1 MRRTALTPV
10 VLLVALLAACS
21 SRQGVPEDEIREWLE
36 RGERL
41 AGEEDRRGLIDMI
54 SPAYADARGNGRD
67 DLDDRFR
74 LLFLRTEPMTLLTRV
89 EEITVID
96 GSAAE
101 VKLDVGMAGRDDLS
115 ALGYNAS
122 AYRFELE
129 LMHDG
134 DAWQLI
140 SARWG
145 EVGGQLR

>member
-1 MRRTALTPV
+1 MRRLALTSI
-10 VLLVALLAACS
+10 VLLAVSLAACS
-21 SRQGVPEDEIREWLE
+21 SRQGTPEDEIREWLA

-41 AGEEDRRGLIDMI
+41 AKAEDRRGLVDMI

-67 DLDDRFR
+67 DVDNRFR
-74 LLFLRTEPMTLLTRV
+74 LLFLRADLMTMVVRV
-89 EEITVID
+89 EEIAVID

-115 ALGYNAS
+115 ALGYSAS

-129 LMHDG
+129 LAHDDG
-134 DAWQLI
+134 EWQLI

>member
-1 MRRTALTPV
+1 MRRTALTPL
-10 VLLVALLAACS
+10 VLLVVLLAACS

>member
-1 MRRTALTPV
+1 MRRTALTPL
-10 VLLVALLAACS
+10 VLLVVLLAACS

-41 AGEEDRRGLIDMI
+41 AGEEDRRGLVDMI
-54 SPAYADARGNGRD
+54 SPAYADARGNDRN

-145 EVGGQLR
+145 AVGGELR

>member
-10 VLLVALLAACS
+10 VLLVVLLAACS

-74 LLFLRTEPMTLLTRV
+74 LLFLRTEPMTLLTRI

>member
-10 VLLVALLAACS
+10 VLLVILLAACS
-21 SRQGVPEDEIREWLE
+21 SRQGAPEDEIREWLE

-145 EVGGQLR
+145 AVGGQLR

>member
-10 VLLVALLAACS
+10 VLLVVLLAACS

-54 SPAYADARGNGRD
+54 SPAYADARGNARD

>member
-10 VLLVALLAACS
+10 VLLVVLLAACS

>member
-1 MRRTALTPV
+1 MRRPALTSI
-10 VLLVALLAACS
+10 VLLAVLLAACS
-21 SRQGVPEDEIREWLE
+21 SRQGTPEDEIREWLE

-41 AGEEDRRGLIDMI
+41 AKEEDRRGLVDMI

-67 DLDDRFR
+67 DVDNRFR
-74 LLFLRTEPMTLLTRV
+74 LLFLRADLVTMVTRV

-129 LMHDG
+129 LTHDG
-134 DAWQLI
+134 GDWQLI

>member
-10 VLLVALLAACS
+10 VLLVVLLAACS

-41 AGEEDRRGLIDMI
+41 AEAEDRRGLSDMI

-101 VKLDVGMAGRDDLS
+101 VELDVGMAGRDHLS
-115 ALGYNAS
+115 A
-122 AYRFELE
+122 F
-129 LMHDG
+129 
-134 DAWQLI
+134 
-140 SARWG
+140 
-145 EVGGQLR
+145 

>member
-10 VLLVALLAACS
+10 VLLVVLLAACS

-101 VKLDVGMAGRDDLS
+101 VELDVGMAGRDDLS

-145 EVGGQLR
+145 AVGGELR

>member
-1 MRRTALTPV
+1 MRRTALTSLVLLV
-10 VLLVALLAACS
+10 VLLVACS
-21 SRQGVPEDEIREWLE
+21 ARQDAPEDEIREWLE

-41 AGEEDRRGLIDMI
+41 VGEEDRRGLIEMI
-54 SPAYADARGNGRD
+54 SPAYADARGNDRD
-67 DLDDRFR
+67 GLNDRFR
-74 LLFLRTEPMTLLTRV
+74 LLFLRTDPMTLLTRV
-89 EEITVID
+89 EAITVID

-129 LMHDG
+129 LVHDG
-134 DAWQLI
+134 DDWQLI

>member
-10 VLLVALLAACS
+10 VLLVVLLAACS
-21 SRQGVPEDEIREWLE
+21 SRQGAPEDEIREWLE

-41 AGEEDRRGLIDMI
+41 AEEEDRRGLIDMI

-101 VKLDVGMAGRDDLS
+101 VELDVGMAGRDDLS

-134 DAWQLI
+134 DVWQLI

-145 EVGGQLR
+145 AVGGELR

>member
-1 MRRTALTPV
+1 MRRTALTPL
-10 VLLVALLAACS
+10 VLLVVLLAACS

-54 SPAYADARGNGRD
+54 SPAYADARGNDRN

-89 EEITVID
+89 EEISVID

-101 VKLDVGMAGRDDLS
+101 VKLDVGMAGRDELS

-134 DAWQLI
+134 DDWQLI

>member
-1 MRRTALTPV
+1 MRRTALTSL
-10 VLLVALLAACS
+10 VLLVVLFAACS
-21 SRQGVPEDEIREWLE
+21 ARQGAPEDEIREWLE

-41 AGEEDRRGLIDMI
+41 VGEEDRRGLIDMI
-54 SPAYADARGNGRD
+54 SPAYADARGNDRD
-67 DLDDRFR
+67 DLNDRFR
-74 LLFLRTEPMTLLTRV
+74 LLFLRTDPVTLLTRV
-89 EEITVID
+89 EAITVID

-129 LMHDG
+129 LVHDG
-134 DAWQLI
+134 DDWQLI

>member
-1 MRRTALTPV
+1 MRRTALTSL
-10 VLLVALLAACS
+10 VLLVVLLAACS
-21 SRQGVPEDEIREWLE
+21 ARQGASEDELREWLE

-41 AGEEDRRGLIDMI
+41 VGEEDRRGLIDMI
-54 SPAYADARGNGRD
+54 SPAYADARGNDRD
-67 DLDDRFR
+67 DLNDRFR
-74 LLFLRTEPMTLLTRV
+74 LLFLRTDPMTLLTRV
-89 EEITVID
+89 EAITVID

-129 LMHDG
+129 LVHDG
-134 DAWQLI
+134 GDWQLI